1 MTYQRKMMFFI
12 LHFRQPLTTPITK
25 NKSLI
30 LGITNPTFNYMKLCR
45 RPACHPYIGTME
57 RIHCTTNCFPS
68 LLALSH
74 NCRRMNRRR
83 WAWNQLQPRQQQP
96 RQARDQQQ
104 EQYPC
109 RIRNFCWRFFQADSE
124 EGELVCASNSWP
136 LISSDIL

>member
-1 MTYQRKMMFFI
+1 MFFI

-57 RIHCTTNCFPS
+57 RIHCTTNRFPS

-74 NCRRMNRRR
+74 NCHRMNWMNRR
-83 WAWNQLQPRQQQP
+83 WAWNQLQARQQQP
-96 RQARDQQQ
+96 RQARDQRQ

-109 RIRNFCWRFFQADSE
+109 QVRNLNWRLFQTDSE
-124 EGELVCASNSWP
+124 EEEELVCASNSWP
-136 LISSDIL
+136 PISSDSL